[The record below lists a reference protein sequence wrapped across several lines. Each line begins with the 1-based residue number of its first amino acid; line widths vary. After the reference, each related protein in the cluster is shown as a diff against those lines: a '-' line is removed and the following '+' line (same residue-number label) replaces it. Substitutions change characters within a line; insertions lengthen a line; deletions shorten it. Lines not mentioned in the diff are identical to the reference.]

1 MLFRKKMLSEYSV
14 KLDEIMTLKSKE
26 GDVEIQEWTTPGIII
41 MFLENTIKK
50 LNPKPKLISWTK
62 FKLMIN
68 KVIDHRILHA

>member
-1 MLFRKKMLSEYSV
+1 
-14 KLDEIMTLKSKE
+14 
-26 GDVEIQEWTTPGIII
+26 